1 MDRLTPKPHRMSE
14 ACYRRP
20 ETGDRERISM
30 STKEICPP
38 PTLVAGERRD
48 GFQVRRVEQ
57 IPEIG
62 VTAYEID
69 HEKTGAKLLHLHCED
84 RENLFSIGFRT
95 PPHDSTGVPHIL
107 EHSVL
112 AGSEH
117 YPLKDVFNELLRGT
131 LQTFI
136 NAFTYPDKTIYPVAS
151 QERRD
156 FFNLARVYTDLVL
169 HPRLMK
175 ETFLQEGHH
184 LEFDAHGDL
193 SVSGI
198 VYNEMKG
205 AYSSPD
211 ALMYKALQEN
221 LYPDTPY
228 ACDSGGAPEAIP
240 DLTYEK
246 FREFHRTF
254 YSPSNARFFLY
265 GNIPTG
271 EHLAFLAEMLAGFDR
286 VTMDSS
292 IALQPRWGE
301 SRSIHGFYP
310 IDREEKL
317 TGKTTVNIAWMTAEN
332 TNAEEAML
340 LAIVS
345 DLLIGSAA
353 APLRKALIDSGL
365 GEDLS
370 PVTGLERDLKQI
382 AFAIGLRGTD
392 PDRAPQIEA
401 LIMETLGRV
410 ATGGFDNELIEGTLH
425 QVEFHG
431 RELVRGSYPYGIVLM
446 GRAYHTWLHDGD
458 PLTDLNFPRAI
469 RAIRH
474 KWETDPDLFQ
484 GVVRT
489 WLLDNHH
496 RLLSM
501 MEPSRTI
508 QEEREQ
514 AARERM
520 VLLKASLSPTDRER
534 ICSQTE
540 ALKRF
545 QTEPDPPEAASTL
558 PKLNLGDI
566 SRGVETIPTE
576 KSAIGD
582 VPAFSH
588 ELFTNGI
595 AYLDLAFDVSDIP
608 ADLQPYLPLLGKL
621 TVQMGAAG
629 LTYEAMSKRIALRT
643 GGLGANLA
651 SGMTAD
657 GKSGWQKMFFS
668 VKALYRN
675 IEEALGIIRDILTA
689 GDLNDDGR
697 MRDLILEKKNGLNA
711 SVIPSGHLFAQM
723 AAAAALSL
731 PSWRTEQWHG
741 RTQLRFISGTADGL
755 NEHQE
760 ELRGKLRRLREI
772 VFTRS
777 RLHLNLTA
785 DGEGMTQLARAA
797 VILSEALPTGAPP
810 VGTEEKTRRTGHI
823 GIAIPAQVCY
833 VAKVLAAPPYRDP
846 LSATLFVLARQLS
859 NGYLYRHIRVQGGA
873 YGGACRYDP
882 LGGLF
887 AFTSYRD
894 PHLAETLENYRRAV
908 DTALGDPV
916 SRDEME
922 KAVIGAIGALDRP
935 LDPAGKGYTA
945 LIREFSG
952 LTDADRR
959 RFREEVLDS
968 TPERLQE
975 AARDYFSSAEET
987 AVVAVCASEERLRQ
1001 ANENLPEKLTLEKL
1015 IN

>member
-1 MDRLTPKPHRMSE
+1 M
-14 ACYRRP
+14 AV
-20 ETGDRERISM
+20 
-30 STKEICPP
+30 KEICPS
-38 PTLVAGERRD
+38 PTLAAGQEQD
-48 GFQVRRVEQ
+48 GFRVRRVEQ

-69 HEKTGAKLLHLHCED
+69 HEKTGARLLHLHCED

-95 PPHDSTGVPHIL
+95 PPRDSTGVPHIL

-112 AGSEH
+112 AGSER
-117 YPLKDVFNELLRGT
+117 YPLKDVFNELMRGT

-169 HPRLMK
+169 RPRLLR

-184 LEFDAHGDL
+184 LEFDTQGEL

-211 ALMYKALQEN
+211 TLMYKALQEN

-228 ACDSGGAPEAIP
+228 ACDSGGAPESIP
-240 DLTYEK
+240 DLTYEA
-246 FREFHRTF
+246 FREFHRTY
-254 YSPSNARFFLY
+254 YSPTNARFFLY

-271 EHLAFLAEMLAGFDR
+271 EHLSFLAEMLAGFDR
-286 VTMDSS
+286 VAVDSS
-292 IALQPRWGE
+292 IPLQERWDRPR
-301 SRSIHGFYP
+301 SVHGYYP

-317 TGKTTVNIAWMTAEN
+317 TGKTTVNVGWMTALN
-332 TNAEEAML
+332 TDAEEAML
-340 LAIVS
+340 LSIVA
-345 DLLIGSAA
+345 DLLVGSAA
-353 APLRKALIDSGL
+353 SPLRKALIDSGL

-370 PVTGLERDLKQI
+370 PVTGLERDLQQI
-382 AFAIGLRGTD
+382 SFAVGLRGTD
-392 PDRAPQIEA
+392 PDRVSGIEA
-401 LIMETLGRV
+401 LIRDTLGSV
-410 ATGGFDNELIEGTLH
+410 AAEGFDSRLIEGTLH

-446 GRAYHTWLHDGD
+446 GRAYHTWLYGGD
-458 PLTDLNFPRAI
+458 PLTDLNFPRTIQAI
-469 RAIRH
+469 RRR
-474 KWETDPDLFQ
+474 WEAAPDLFQ
-484 GVVRT
+484 GIVRK
-489 WLLDNHH
+489 WLLDNPH
-496 RLLSM
+496 RLLSV

-508 QEEREQ
+508 QEDRQQ
-514 AARERM
+514 ADRERM
-520 VLLKASLSPTDRER
+520 ASLAASLSPQDRER
-534 ICSQTE
+534 IVAQSE

-545 QTEPDPPEAASTL
+545 QAEPDRPEAASTL
-558 PKLNLGDI
+558 PKLDLGDI
-566 SRGVETIPTE
+566 SREIETIPSET
-576 KSAIGD
+576 SAIGD
-582 VPAFSH
+582 IPALCH

-595 AYLDLAFDVSDIP
+595 VYLDLAFDVSDVP
-608 ADLQPYLPLLGKL
+608 EELQPYLPLLGKL

-629 LTYEAMSKRIALRT
+629 LTYEEMAKRISLKT
-643 GGLGANLA
+643 GGLGVNLA

-675 IEEALGIIRDILTA
+675 IEEAVEIVRDILTA
-689 GDLNDDGR
+689 GDLNDATR
-697 MRDLILEKKNGLNA
+697 MRDLILEKRNGLKA
-711 SVIPSGHLFAQM
+711 AVIPSGHLFAQM

-731 PSWRTEQWHG
+731 PAWRTEQWHG
-741 RTQLRFISGTADGL
+741 RTQLRLISGTADGL
-755 NEHQE
+755 NEQRE
-760 ELRGKLRRLREI
+760 ALREKMARLREF
-772 VFTRS
+772 VFTRN
-777 RLHLNLTA
+777 RLRLNLTA
-785 DGEGMTQLARAA
+785 DGEGMTRLARAA
-797 VILSEALPTGAPP
+797 ATLCALPAGTPP
-810 VGTEEKTRRTGHI
+810 ARTEEKSRQKEHV

-833 VAKVLAAPPYRDP
+833 VAKVLTAPPYRDR
-846 LSATLFVLARQLS
+846 LSAALFVLARQLS

-873 YGGACRYDP
+873 YGGSCRYDP

-894 PHLAETLENYRRAV
+894 PHLTETLEIYRRAV
-908 DTALGDPV
+908 DVATGTPV
-916 SRDEME
+916 PREEME

-968 TPERLQE
+968 TPDGLLA
-975 AARDYFSSAEET
+975 AARDYFAAAEKT
-987 AVVAVCASEERLRQ
+987 AVVAVCASEERLKG
-1001 ANENLPEKLTLEKL
+1001 ANETLREKLTLEKL
-1015 IN
+1015 NS

>member
-1 MDRLTPKPHRMSE
+1 MNEFSV
-14 ACYRRP
+14 RRP

-30 STKEICPP
+30 STKVICPP
-38 PTLVAGERRD
+38 PALAAGQRRH
-48 GFQVRRVEQ
+48 GFHVRRVEQ

-62 VTAYEID
+62 VTAYEIE
-69 HEKTGAKLLHLHCED
+69 HEKTGAKLLHLHCGD

-95 PPHDSTGVPHIL
+95 PPQDSTGVPHIL

-112 AGSEH
+112 AGSER
-117 YPLKDVFNELLRGT
+117 YPLKDVFNELMRGT

-169 HPRLMK
+169 RPRLLM

-184 LEFDAHGDL
+184 LEFDASGDL
-193 SVSGI
+193 TVSGI

-211 ALMYKALQEN
+211 SLMYKALQES

-240 DLTYEK
+240 DLTYGQ
-246 FREFHRTF
+246 FREFHRMF
-254 YSPSNARFFLY
+254 YSPTNARLFLY
-265 GNIPTG
+265 GNIPTE
-271 EHLAFLAEMLAGFDR
+271 EHLVFLAEMLAGFDR
-286 VTMDSS
+286 VAVDSS
-292 IALQPRWGE
+292 IPLQRRWNE
-301 SRSIHGFYP
+301 PRSIHGFYP
-310 IDREEKL
+310 IAREEKL
-317 TGKTTVNIAWMTAEN
+317 TGKTTVNMAWMTAEN
-332 TNAEEAML
+332 TDAEEAML
-340 LAIVS
+340 LVIVS

-382 AFAIGLRGTD
+382 SFAVGLRGTD
-392 PDRAPQIEA
+392 PDRAPQIGS
-401 LIMETLGRV
+401 LIMDTLAQV
-410 ATGGFDNELIEGTLH
+410 AEIGFERDLIEGTLH

-446 GRAYHTWLHDGD
+446 GRAYHTWLYDGD
-458 PLTDLNFPRAI
+458 PLRDLNFPMTIQAI
-469 RAIRH
+469 RRR
-474 KWETDPDLFQ
+474 WEADPTLFQ
-484 GVVRT
+484 GVVRQ
-489 WLLDNHH
+489 WLLDNPH
-496 RLLSM
+496 RLLSV

-508 QEEREQ
+508 QAEREQ
-514 AARERM
+514 STREK
-520 VLLKASLSPTDRER
+520 LAHLAASLSPEEQGR
-534 ICSQTE
+534 IRDQSA

-545 QTEPDPPEAASTL
+545 QTEPDTPEAAATL

-566 SRGVETIPTE
+566 SREIETIPTE
-576 KSAIGD
+576 KSAPGG
-582 VPAFSH
+582 VPVLSH

-608 ADLQPYLPLLGKL
+608 TELQPYLPLLGKL
-621 TVQMGAAG
+621 TTQMGAAG
-629 LTYEAMSKRIALRT
+629 LNYEAMAKRISMRT

-651 SGMTAD
+651 SGLTAD
-657 GKSGWQKMFFS
+657 GQTSWQKMFFS

-675 IEEALGIIRDILTA
+675 VEEAIGIVRDILTA
-689 GDLNDDGR
+689 GDLSDDGR

-731 PSWRTEQWHG
+731 PSWRAEQWHG
-741 RTQLRFISGTADGL
+741 RTQLRFISGTADALGD
-755 NEHQE
+755 
-760 ELRGKLRRLREI
+760 LREDLREKLRRLREI
-772 VFTRS
+772 VFTRR

-785 DGEGMTQLARAA
+785 EGEGMARLTRATLA
-797 VILSEALPTGAPP
+797 LSDALPEGNPP
-810 VGTEEKTRRTGHI
+810 ARTEEKIRPAGHI

-873 YGGACRYDP
+873 YGGSCRYEP
-882 LGGLF
+882 LSGLF

-894 PHLAETLENYRRAV
+894 PHLTETLEIYRRAV
-908 DTALGDPV
+908 EAAYEKRVPGD
-916 SRDEME
+916 ELE

-935 LDPAGKGYTA
+935 LDPAGRGYTA

-952 LTDADRR
+952 LTDADRSL
-959 RFREEVLDS
+959 FRGEVLNT
-968 TPERLQE
+968 TPEGLQE
-975 AARDYFSSAEET
+975 AAQRYFPAAAEA
-987 AVVAVCASEERLRQ
+987 AVIAVCAAEERLRQ
-1001 ANENLPEKLTLEKL
+1001 ANETLGEKLTLEKL
-1015 IN
+1015 I